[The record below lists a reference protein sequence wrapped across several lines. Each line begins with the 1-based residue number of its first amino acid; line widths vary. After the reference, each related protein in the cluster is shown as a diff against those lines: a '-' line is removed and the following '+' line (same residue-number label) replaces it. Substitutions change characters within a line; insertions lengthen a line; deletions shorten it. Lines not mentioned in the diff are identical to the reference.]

1 MSHDNLGP
9 DVSYVYEDQGYNY
22 DTVVFQKGKPPLDS
36 ELNLVQQLQGIIN
49 RRQASFL
56 PSGWISMYPIHT
68 DRSLANKFYT
78 QSTTNPKPEIAN
90 VNGMVV
96 HVTNTGTTATNLNLI
111 DLKTPPSS
119 GNILNGVFLEVWRAL
134 LDPDTSTNKPDP
146 ATVIDSLYDIYMYS
160 DSIGWVCGQNGLVLK
175 TENAGQVWSTQLIDT
190 TKVLKGIYFITA
202 SIGWVV
208 GEDGF
213 IARSSSGGQKWTTLT
228 SVVSEDL
235 NSICAYSQLLAWAV
249 GNAGTIVK
257 TSNGVSWV
265 EKTSG
270 VTANLNKVFFYDN
283 QVGWAVGDS
292 GTIIR
297 TTDGGDHWVAQ
308 VSNTTQNLNGIHM
321 YDLSYGFAV
330 GDNGTILRTSDGG
343 ASWVSQSGNVY
354 INSTYTS
361 ITDNLRSVSMAPTLD
376 AHVLN
381 EEVSSQLDGT
391 NKNFTVA
398 NTPITVGDGRGTVTN
413 DPSMVTVT
421 VNNVQVAVD
430 SINGTTGAV
439 VLALAP
445 KVNDTVKISYWY
457 KRDCA
462 VFNGKAWA
470 VGDSGRVLYT
480 DDIGAKWVP
489 QDPQTAYDIYG
500 ISFFDQYKGWLVG
513 ANSVIRNTEDS
524 GITWEEQQTET
535 FIRQVQRVF
544 YEGNVESDVFLEDNS
559 IHPDARIETTKR
571 VQVQYRIRVISGAD
585 PNFNPEAGLSSTVYG
600 LGPNT
605 TAKFSYENMGP
616 INGDYGLWRAKCENT
631 VDGYCYAIPMFFVAR
646 RNSGIYNAST
656 NPNGSNQRNT
666 SFIRPDLLTATEVVD
681 SDILDVRR
689 IITIPSTKE
698 LLSSTFDKMSKN
710 ELKTVMG
717 RLSDG
722 GDRYGTELLHIDRVS
737 GSGSEGGTELNTD
750 LTGAVSGLIT
760 SEASFNTSSI
770 SLSTSPVPT
779 QQSLG
784 PVTGIFST
792 NPVHYSATY
801 VSGDASY
808 SGKPVPGYWE
818 GLGTDTVT
826 FVFDSDVKTDS
837 PVNGYLLSG
846 KYVAG
851 SSVSLSYIPSSPKL
865 VKNVSGSGSAPY
877 YYQGVLSS
885 ETSRVIES
893 WASEVSGYNNYALV
907 YPAKA
912 YTDTAQQSRAS
923 NVELHYFMKITSSDL
938 DGTAL
943 VLSPEI
949 GPYTDDTKYNI
960 LTVSKINNVIS
971 SFSYKISSVSFTTS
985 GSDVTGIKITPAT
998 GFSFLEGQSIEI
1010 ITYVTKDI
1018 VINVR
1023 NGASVNFVASTKGIN
1038 TFCSSIF
1045 KDDTT
1050 VSTTSAQ
1057 INMPNKVILG
1067 ISSVETTQ
1075 SLNSP
1080 VCWIG
1085 SDISNA
1091 VMTQCTVTGF
1101 GTDTITVT
1109 YPATSPGTVWIQV
1122 LVQDLILPYP
1132 IDSNN
1137 DALLIAYN
1145 FLPYQTVQSLP
1156 TTVTLTTVDGGDR
1169 IYVSNNG
1176 STGGVAGQPYTTPIE
1191 QIPINDILLEENL
1204 LYNNESLRFN
1214 NLSVDTGMV
1223 SLPVYVPG
1231 SFGESFTLSAPS
1243 VDSLGRTFY
1252 SICSRE
1258 FEFSTEGMG
1267 LSVPRKVYM
1276 PVLARVCD
1284 ENNNIFKNGEYLM
1297 VIFSRTYITE
1307 KNNSVGYQVGS
1318 TDALA
1323 VYRIQNKPLSRITLC

>member
-36 ELNLVQQLQGIIN
+36 ELNLVQQIQGIIN
-49 RRQASFL
+49 KRQASFL

-68 DRSLANKFYT
+68 DRALANKFYT
-78 QSTTNPKPEIAN
+78 QNTTNPKPEIAN
-90 VNGMVV
+90 VNGMVL

-111 DLKTPPSS
+111 DLGTPPTS
-119 GNILNGVFLEVWRAL
+119 GNILNGVFLEAWRAL

-146 ATVIDSLYDIYMYS
+146 STVIDSLYDIYMHS

-175 TENAGQVWSTQLIDT
+175 TENAGQVWSTQLVDT
-190 TKVLKGIYFITA
+190 TKTLKGIYFITA

-228 SVVSEDL
+228 SVVSETL
-235 NSICAYSQLLAWAV
+235 NSVYAYSQLIAWAV

-257 TSNGVSWV
+257 TINGVSWV

-283 QVGWAVGDS
+283 QVGWAVGNS

-321 YDLSYGFAV
+321 YDLNYGFAV

-354 INSTYTS
+354 IGSSYTS
-361 ITDNLRSVSMAPTLD
+361 ITENLRAVSMAPTLD
-376 AHVLN
+376 AQVLN

-398 NTPITVGDGRGTVTN
+398 NTPITIGDGRGVITN
-413 DPSMVTVT
+413 NPSMVTVT
-421 VNNVQVAVD
+421 VNNVQVNVD

-470 VGDSGRVLYT
+470 VGDSGRILYT

-489 QDPQTAYDIYG
+489 QDPQTSHNIYG
-500 ISFFDQYKGWLVG
+500 IAFYDQYKGWLVG
-513 ANSVIRNTEDS
+513 ANSVIRNTED
-524 GITWEEQQTET
+524 GGTTWEEQQTET
-535 FIRQVQRVF
+535 FVRQVQRVY
-544 YEGNVESDVFLEDNS
+544 YEGNVDSDVFLEDNS

-571 VQVQYRIRVISGAD
+571 VQIQYRIRVISGAD
-585 PNFNPEAGLSSTVYG
+585 PSSNPEAGLSSTVYG

-646 RNSGIYNAST
+646 RNSGTYNAAT

-666 SFIRPDLLTATEVVD
+666 AFIRPDLLTATEVVD
-681 SDILDVRR
+681 SDVLDVRR
-689 IITIPSTKE
+689 RITIPSTGE
-698 LLSSTFDKMSKN
+698 LLSSTFDSLSKN
-710 ELKTVMG
+710 DLKTVMG

-737 GSGSEGGTELNTD
+737 GSGSEGGTEIDTD
-750 LTGAVSGLIT
+750 LTGAVEGLIT
-760 SEASFNTSSI
+760 SEASFSTSSV
-770 SLSTSPVPT
+770 SVATSPTPT
-779 QQSLG
+779 QQTLG

-808 SGKPVPGYWE
+808 SGKPVPGYWD
-818 GLGTDTVT
+818 GLGTNTVT

-837 PVNGYLLSG
+837 PVSGYLLAG
-846 KYVAG
+846 KYIAE

-865 VKNVSGSGSAPY
+865 VKNVSGSGNAPF
-877 YYQGVLSS
+877 YYQGVLST

-893 WASEVSGYNNYALV
+893 WASEVSGYNNYAVV
-907 YPAKA
+907 YPGKD
-912 YTDTAQQSRAS
+912 YTDTVQQTRAS

-938 DGTAL
+938 DGTVL
-943 VLSPEI
+943 VLSSEI

-960 LTVSKINNVIS
+960 ITVSKINNVVS
-971 SFSYKISSVSFTTS
+971 SFSYKISSISFTS
-985 GSDVTGIKITPAT
+985 GVSSIRITPAT
-998 GFSFLEGQSIEI
+998 GFSFIEGQSIEI
-1010 ITYVTKDI
+1010 VASVVAEDN

-1023 NGASVNFVASTKGIN
+1023 NGASVNFDSATKGIN
-1038 TFCSSIF
+1038 TFCSSVWV
-1045 KDDTT
+1045 DNG
-1050 VSTTSAQ
+1050 VGSSTSVTILA
-1057 INMPNKVILG
+1057 NNKTILG
-1067 ISSVETTQ
+1067 LSSVETTQ

-1085 SDISNA
+1085 SDLSSA
-1091 VMTQCTVTGF
+1091 VMTVCTVTGI
-1101 GTDTITVT
+1101 GTDTVTLT
-1109 YPATSPGTVWIQV
+1109 YPSTSAGTVWVQL
-1122 LVQDLILPYP
+1122 LVQDLVLPYSN
-1132 IDSNN
+1132 DSNN

-1145 FLPYQTVQSLP
+1145 FLPYQTVPSLP
-1156 TTVTLTTVDGGDR
+1156 SSVTLTAVEGGDR
-1169 IYVSNNG
+1169 IYISNNG
-1176 STGGVAGQPYTTPIE
+1176 ATGGVSGQPYTTPIE
-1191 QIPINDILLEENL
+1191 QIPINDVTLSENL
-1204 LYNNESLRFN
+1204 LYNNEALRFN
-1214 NLSVDTGMV
+1214 NFSVDTGMAAF
-1223 SLPVYVPG
+1223 PVYVPG
-1231 SFGESFTLSAPS
+1231 SFGESFTLSVPS

-1252 SICSRE
+1252 SICSKE
-1258 FEFSTEGMG
+1258 LEFSTEGMG
-1267 LSVPRKVYM
+1267 LAIPRKVYM

-1284 ENNNIFKNGEYLM
+1284 EDNDIFKNGEYLM

-1307 KNNSVGYQVGS
+1307 KANSVGYQAGS
-1318 TDALA
+1318 TDAIA